1 MAAESDVPTRD
12 EGDTMVVE
20 VEAGAVAANGVG
32 AAGGLRHRLARRKA
46 GDRAEP
52 LETPR
57 DNPAWRLLGSEQE
70 LHEAIERAI
79 ACEQASI
86 AVSQQRV
93 QHLADLRTHLAP
105 GTPMTLA
112 PAQTEDHKRARP
124 GRMPRAS

>member
-1 MAAESDVPTRD
+1 
-12 EGDTMVVE
+12 MVVE
-20 VEAGAVAANGVG
+20 VAAVGAALSAVG